1 MGSTVLTQIMSTF
14 KYPAAATQLTEADWT
29 YICAPV
35 FATGLPKAGISRL
48 FPHSVLFGPTLYQGM
63 GVIHPFHFQK
73 LEHLQVILQHGTD
86 DSELDK
92 MIKQSWEAMAL
103 EVGVSGPMTS
113 WDFDTLEP
121 SATNCW
127 LKQVWQYILPNKGHP
142 N

>member
-1 MGSTVLTQIMSTF
+1 
-14 KYPAAATQLTEADWT
+14 
-29 YICAPV
+29 
-35 FATGLPKAGISRL
+35 
-48 FPHSVLFGPTLYQGM
+48 M